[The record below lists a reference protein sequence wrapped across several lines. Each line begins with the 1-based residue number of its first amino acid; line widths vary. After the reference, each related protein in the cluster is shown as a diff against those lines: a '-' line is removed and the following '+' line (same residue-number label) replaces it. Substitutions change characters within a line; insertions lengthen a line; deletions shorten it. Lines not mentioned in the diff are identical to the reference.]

1 MNEVKKVDCIRT
13 SIVSHHHR
21 LTEDSF
27 EYFMKPDLLLQVSNV
42 KAQSFLVSCYRAEG
56 DKRLDS
62 FYAKSHDII
71 SYFLIA
77 INVATLGHFTWDFR
91 FVSPAPYLFVD
102 ARQDKNRFLF
112 AEAAKYAF
120 SEDLMEITKTL
131 VWRTLQL
138 MLALGN
144 EWDQRLKTEYIKGLY
159 NFHNGFFDIEFL
171 NEAFGNFY
179 KAFEFFCTSKMLKAK
194 RLSNEKKQL
203 RAVLSEFGF
212 EEPVLEEFD
221 KVYMIRCSQAM
232 HAQRGLESIDKEAV
246 VRIKIFLDSIMHKY
260 YQPIW
265 ESILNDRTET

>member
-1 MNEVKKVDCIRT
+1 MNELEKADYIRS
-13 SIVSHHHR
+13 SIVSYHHR
-21 LTEDSF
+21 LTEDAF

-42 KAQSFLVSCYRAEG
+42 KERSFLVSCYKAEE
-56 DKRLDS
+56 DKRLDL

-102 ARQDKNRFLF
+102 AHQHKSQFLF
-112 AEAAKYAF
+112 AEPARYTF
-120 SEDLMEITKTL
+120 SEDPMEISKPL

-138 MLALGN
+138 FLALGN
-144 EWDQRLKTEYIKGLY
+144 ERDQRLKTEYVKGLY

-203 RAVLSEFGF
+203 RGVLSEFGF

-221 KVYMIRCSQAM
+221 KVYTIRCSQAM
-232 HAQRGLESIDKEAV
+232 HAQRRLETVDKEAV

-265 ESILNDRTET
+265 EGILKKDR